1 MKHYITK
8 IYINNIKYNNIDD
21 YMTFIKSLNNN
32 DYSKSTN
39 QLKEKHIISEHDFYS
54 NNKNINIKLLWKLQ
68 KSNLFNEDNIYYNK
82 TLEKWNI
89 IYKELK
95 SYEIPV

>member
-39 QLKEKHIISEHDFYS
+39 QLKEKHIISEHYFYS
-54 NNKNINIKLLWKLQ
+54 NNKNINIELLCKLQ
-68 KSNLFNEDNIYYNK
+68 KSNLFNEDNIYSNK
-82 TLEKWNI
+82 TLEK
-89 IYKELK
+89 
-95 SYEIPV
+95 

>member
-54 NNKNINIKLLWKLQ
+54 NNKNINIKLL
-68 KSNLFNEDNIYYNK
+68 
-82 TLEKWNI
+82 
-89 IYKELK
+89 
-95 SYEIPV
+95 